1 MSRRPL
7 RLALIEA
14 AQRLEAAGVP
24 SPRTDAELLA
34 SHLLGVERTRLGL
47 VPLVDPEVIEEFDE
61 LVALRMK
68 RIPLQHIIGSASMG
82 NIDVAVGPGVFIPRP
97 ETELLMGWALSFLEG
112 CSSKPPVVLDLCTGS
127 GVLALSI
134 AQARPDAV
142 VHAVEKET
150 AALAWARRNAADR
163 ENAGDT
169 PIKLHQGDVTD
180 RNLLPGL
187 EGGVDLVVANPPY
200 IPDGA
205 QLQPEVMHH
214 DPHSALFGGPDGLSV
229 IKPMVSNIAR
239 WLRIGGAAGIE
250 HDDTNGDGVAALFS
264 SRRVFGD
271 VAQHPDLAGRPRFV
285 VARRVATDVEAQ
297 RARTYGT
304 QRDQAAA
311 AASDRIVE

>member
-1 MSRRPL
+1 MSRLPL

-14 AQRLEAAGVP
+14 AKQLDAAGVP

-47 VPLVDPEVIEEFDE
+47 IPLVDPEVIAAFDE
-61 LVALRMK
+61 LVAQRVK
-68 RIPLQHIIGSASMG
+68 RIPLQHIIGVASMG

-112 CSSKPPVVLDLCTGS
+112 CGSKPPVVLDLCTGS

-134 AQARPDAV
+134 AEARPDAV
-142 VHAVEKET
+142 VHAVEKEP

-163 ENAGDT
+163 EAAGDT
-169 PIKLHQGDVTD
+169 PIHLHQGDVTD

-187 EGGVDLVVANPPY
+187 EGGVDLVVSNPPY
-200 IPDGA
+200 IPEGV
-205 QLQPEVMHH
+205 QLQPEVMDY
-214 DPHSALFGGPDGLSV
+214 DPHTALFGGADGLSV
-229 IKPMVSNIAR
+229 IKPMISNIAR

-264 SRRVFGD
+264 ARRVFGE

-297 RARTYGT
+297 RNRTPEA
-304 QRDQAAA
+304 QSERMA
-311 AASDRIVE
+311 E